1 MADEITNPT
10 EGAGAAPAQTPTTT
24 PETPAA
30 GAAAAGEGGAAP
42 AGESQATPAAGDKA
56 APPAEGKTDGETK
69 KADDGKAADAPIDYA
84 SLKMPEGYK
93 TDDPVFQDAVKLFGD
108 EKLSPETA
116 QKLLDFTVER
126 DKALAKAVNDA
137 NADAWTKQS
146 DKWKAE
152 TEKEFSAEDLGGARK
167 VAEKI
172 FDTET
177 LKYLEG
183 LKFTNHP
190 GFVRALVKVSKAI
203 SEDTWVPGNAA
214 ANGSR
219 DARSF
224 YSNSNMNP

>member
-1 MADEITNPT
+1 MADDTTNPT

-42 AGESQATPAAGDKA
+42 AGESQATPAAGEEA
-56 APPAEGKTDGETK
+56 APPADTQAEGDKS
-69 KADDGKAADAPIDYA
+69 ADAPIDYGT
-84 SLKMPEGYK
+84 LKLPEGFK
-93 TDDPVFQDAVKLFGD
+93 ADDPVFQDALKLFGA
-108 EKLSPETA
+108 EKLTPETA

-137 NADAWTKQS
+137 NADAWSKQS

-167 VAEKI
+167 VAEKM

>member
-1 MADEITNPT
+1 MADETNTQT

-24 PETPAA
+24 PETPVA
-30 GAAAAGEGGAAP
+30 GATAAGEGGAAP
-42 AGESQATPAAGDKA
+42 AGEGQATPAAGEEA
-56 APPAEGKTDGETK
+56 APPAEG

-84 SLKMPEGYK
+84 ALKLPEGFK
-93 TDDPVFQDAVKLFGD
+93 ADDPVFQDALKLFGA
-108 EKLSPETA
+108 EKLSPDTA

-126 DKALAKAVNDA
+126 DKSLAKAVNDA
-137 NADAWTKQS
+137 NADAWLKQGE
-146 DKWKAE
+146 KWKAE

-167 VAEKI
+167 AAEKL